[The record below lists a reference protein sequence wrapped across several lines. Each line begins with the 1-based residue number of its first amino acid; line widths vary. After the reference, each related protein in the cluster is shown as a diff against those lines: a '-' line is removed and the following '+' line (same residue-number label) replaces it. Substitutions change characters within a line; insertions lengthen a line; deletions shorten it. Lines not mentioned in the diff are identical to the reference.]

1 MKRDPY
7 DVLGIPEG
15 ADDETVKRAFR
26 ALVREHHP
34 DVSPSADSER
44 RFRELIDAYERL
56 AVPRGGRARRRED
69 VDLSEIVSFYAWLSS
84 RRARAQPAEAPV
96 VELVVSPGEAVRG
109 ASRTIELDGR
119 DGQRRTVTV
128 EIPAGTWEGDRLTAS
143 AGDAAT
149 ALELVVRVR
158 RRRGTGRIVQA
169 AAVIALGYAVGLF
182 VIVLMR

>member
-1 MKRDPY
+1 MKRNPY

-44 RFRELIDAYERL
+44 RFRELVDAYERL
-56 AVPRGGRARRRED
+56 AVPRRGRARRRED
-69 VDLSEIVSFYAWLSS
+69 VDLSEIVSFYAWLAS

-96 VELVVSPGEAVRG
+96 VELEVSPGEAVRG
-109 ASRTIELDGR
+109 ASRTIELEGP

-128 EIPAGTWEGDRLTAS
+128 EIPAGTWEGDRLSSS
-143 AGDAAT
+143 AEDGKPS
-149 ALELVVRVR
+149 LKVVVRVR
-158 RRRGTGRIVQA
+158 GRRGSGRIVQA
-169 AAVIALGYAVGLF
+169 AAVIALGYAVGLL